1 MYGYVSQRHY
11 RKLSPWL
18 ARLESATAGLRED
31 IAANDPSEALK
42 SLEDVNFWRGRIV
55 CDGFGANYAAWK
67 SDPSLG
73 PKMIKAF
80 TESETASYEAQ
91 RYLLAR
97 RNPPSLGNITSA
109 QLRRRQAALRKSLQI
124 YKQPWFY
131 PTIFAVLALGIAFT
145 IGSPKI
151 AKRST

>member
-73 PKMIKAF
+73 PKMIRAF

-91 RYLLAR
+91 R
-97 RNPPSLGNITSA
+97 
-109 QLRRRQAALRKSLQI
+109 
-124 YKQPWFY
+124 WFY

>member
-1 MYGYVSQRHY
+1 MSYGYVSQRHY
-11 RKLSPWL
+11 RKLAPWL

-31 IAANDPSEALK
+31 IAANDPAEALK

-80 TESETASYEAQ
+80 TQSETASYEAQ

-97 RNPPSLGNITSA
+97 RNPSSLGSVTSA
-109 QLRRRQAALRKSLQI
+109 QVRRRRTAIRTGVQLH
-124 YKQPWFY
+124 KQPWFY
-131 PTIFAVLALGIAFT
+131 PTVFGVLVLGIVFT
-145 IGSPKI
+145 IGLPKM
-151 AKRST
+151 KRSR